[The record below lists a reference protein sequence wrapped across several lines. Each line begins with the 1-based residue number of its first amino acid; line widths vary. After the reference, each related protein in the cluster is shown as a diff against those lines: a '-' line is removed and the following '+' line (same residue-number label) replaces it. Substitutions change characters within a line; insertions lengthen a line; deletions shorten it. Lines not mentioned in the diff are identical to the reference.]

1 MSSDLWAKSFI
12 IKEEVRMMV
21 YQVSKLKIIVT
32 DPYVINN
39 MEITNLLI
47 NHIKQKYTSSL
58 YVCKINKV
66 NTQR

>member
-12 IKEEVRMMV
+12 IKEGVRMMV

-47 NHIKQKYTSSL
+47 NHIK
-58 YVCKINKV
+58 
-66 NTQR
+66 